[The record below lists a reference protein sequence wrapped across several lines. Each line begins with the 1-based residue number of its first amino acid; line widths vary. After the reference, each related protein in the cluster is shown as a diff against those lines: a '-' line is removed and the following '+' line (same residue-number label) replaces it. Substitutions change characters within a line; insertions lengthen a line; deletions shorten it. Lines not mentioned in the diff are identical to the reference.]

1 MTVTDPASNTAI
13 PTVLPWRYA
22 LTICGTALGLGI
34 TGFTLIGSAG
44 SMSAIA
50 GFAVGLFA
58 ALSGGL
64 RGALIAGLGFIGAA
78 GLVLAFPVLPV
89 LLAVCLALSALAAIE
104 VARAGTRMAVM
115 VLMGLILFAIAVER
129 GGDLRMLTLAA
140 PGLGGGYLVIAVL
153 RLSSILRAP
162 PASRAEAVRL
172 AIFLSLGVALSIGLA
187 MAVNLPHAYWIVILF
202 ISRCLMP
209 MQDSPGAL
217 LKYGHGAALGV
228 LAAMLIEL
236 AGLPDAWRLLLALAA
251 FVLGLRF
258 LPHPQPIAVA
268 AMTAG
273 ALLASA
279 PTLGEATFR
288 AEAVVM
294 VVALILFLTL
304 ILERVMPRLPKVQ
317 ASPQGRKAD
326 ESSVPPI

>member
-1 MTVTDPASNTAI
+1 MTATDSPSNAAI
-13 PTVLPWRYA
+13 PTVLPRRYA

-34 TGFTLIGSAG
+34 TGFALIGSAG

-78 GLVLAFPVLPV
+78 ALVLAFPVLPV

-104 VARAGTRMAVM
+104 VALAGTRMAVM

-140 PGLGGGYLVIAVL
+140 LGLGGGYLVIAVL

-162 PASRAEAVRL
+162 PANRAEAVRL
-172 AIFLSLGVALSIGLA
+172 GILLSLGVALSIGLA
-187 MAVNLPHAYWIVILF
+187 MAIDLPHAYWIVILF

-228 LAAMLIEL
+228 LAAVLIEL
-236 AGLPDAWRLLLALAA
+236 AGLPDAWRLLLALAVV
-251 FVLGLRF
+251 VLGLRF
-258 LPHPQPIAVA
+258 MPHPRPISAA

-273 ALLASA
+273 ILLTSA
-279 PTLGEATFR
+279 PTPSEASFR
-288 AEAVVM
+288 VEAVVL
-294 VVALILFLTL
+294 VIALILFLTL
-304 ILERVMPRLPKVQ
+304 VLERVMPRLPN
-317 ASPQGRKAD
+317 ARPSGPGRKGD
-326 ESSVPPI
+326 